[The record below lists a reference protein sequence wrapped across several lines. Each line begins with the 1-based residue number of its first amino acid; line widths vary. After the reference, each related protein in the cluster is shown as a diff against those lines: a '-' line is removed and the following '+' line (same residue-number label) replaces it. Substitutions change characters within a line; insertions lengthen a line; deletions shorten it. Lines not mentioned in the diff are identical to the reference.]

1 MTGARSP
8 LDRVRELCLSLPDT
22 TERLSHGQ
30 PTWFIRDTKTFVM
43 YLDNHHDDGRLALWC
58 AAPEGMQAALVDGA
72 PEHYFV
78 PPYVGHRGWIGV
90 RLDRDVGWNE
100 IAGAIEEAY
109 LTVAPRRLVEEAEK
123 NRSSAR
129 P

>member
-1 MTGARSP
+1 MSFP
-8 LDRVRELCLSLPDT
+8 ET

-30 PTWFIRDTKTFVM
+30 PTWFIRDRKTFVM

-58 AAPEGMQAALVDGA
+58 AAAEGMQAALVDGD

-90 RLDRDVGWNE
+90 RLDRALGWNE

-109 LTVAPRRLVEEAEK
+109 ATVAPRRLVDQAIAEK
-123 NRSSAR
+123 NRASAR